1 MDIKERAKEIF
12 FQHIHLYG
20 IDGKAGIGFRQTVV
34 KQIEAE
40 FGVDASQSASRYNT
54 ILKEYKKANGLDKA
68 PAAGTTVVSGAAGV
82 EADKKTNKK
91 DKDEDADCW
100 SIIELVDRG
109 TGKLT
114 VGRFRSELK
123 LVDAEDVFD
132 AKVQTFPDTNWVLIK
147 GIGPLHGAVYELG
160 DDEEELRR
168 HKSSTGPKL
177 DLEFKFMVNNRK
189 VTIKAPTRNEAKV
202 IFSER
207 YPDGDDT
214 VIEDDD
220 GAEDII

>member
-1 MDIKERAKEIF
+1 MDIKDRAKEIF
-12 FQHIHLYG
+12 YQHIHLYG
-20 IDGKAGIGFRQTVV
+20 IDGKAGVGFRQTVV

-68 PAAGTTVVSGAAGV
+68 PAPGTTVVAGLAGV
-82 EADKKTNKK
+82 ETDKKSSK
-91 DKDEDADCW
+91 KDEDPDCW

-109 TGKLT
+109 TGRLT

-123 LVDAEDVFD
+123 LVDAEDVFE
-132 AKVQTFPDTNWVLIK
+132 AKVKTFPDTNWVLIK
-147 GIGPLHGAVYELG
+147 GIGPLHGAVYEL
-160 DDEEELRR
+160 DDGEEELKRYST
-168 HKSSTGPKL
+168 KTGPKK
-177 DLEFKFMVNNRK
+177 DLEFKFMVNNRT

-214 VIEDDD
+214 VIEDDA
-220 GAEDII
+220 GEEDII